1 MQSYLRMLRWIFNQV
16 VMYNMKKKHI
26 LSGKEKV
33 KMVGHLE
40 DQLTEEVKEAIVTI
54 QKTVW
59 EA

>member
-1 MQSYLRMLRWIFNQV
+1 
-16 VMYNMKKKHI
+16 MYNMKKKHI
-26 LSGKEKV
+26 LSGKEKEKV

-40 DQLTEEVKEAIVTI
+40 DQLTEEVKEGIVII

>member
-1 MQSYLRMLRWIFNQV
+1 
-16 VMYNMKKKHI
+16 MYNMKKKHI